1 MPSEVREVPETQ
13 IDESQQ
19 SESNMSGDDDKHATK
34 IAKPSSPS
42 KECMIASPV
51 KPVAKKAK
59 TGKEHK
65 GPGDTAIWDL
75 QGSGDCGYRAIAAA
89 VAVRN
94 GKSKADVEKNI
105 SKMVTTIKKLEV

>member
-1 MPSEVREVPETQ
+1 MPP
-13 IDESQQ
+13 
-19 SESNMSGDDDKHATK
+19 N
-34 IAKPSSPS
+34 
-42 KECMIASPV
+42 AST
-51 KPVAKKAK
+51 K

-105 SKMVTTIKKLEV
+105 SKMVTTCYHHQSSRYKLPQGAFALA